1 MLRKFLLPVLFL
13 AVAATSAAQAQTKS
27 RLNQILE
34 RGSIRVGTT
43 GDFNPMSV
51 RDPATNS
58 FKGFDVEAAEELA
71 KDMGVKVEFV
81 QAEWPTLIAGVVS
94 NKYDIFMGGSSMNM
108 ARARTVGF
116 TLPYTEA
123 GTLPVVLKENA
134 GKFKSWNDINQA
146 GVKVAVTLG
155 TVFEE
160 QAKAHFPKA
169 QIVAVQPP
177 AAGFQEVMARR
188 ADVTITSNVEASQL
202 VQRYDQLVITA
213 RDEPRN
219 RRPFAYMAAQDDVV
233 WLNFLNSWV
242 TMKKADGYFER
253 LEAKWMPR

>member
-123 GTLPVVLKENA
+123 GTLPLVLKDNA
-134 GKFKSWNDINQA
+134 GKFKTWATS
-146 GVKVAVTLG
+146 TR
-155 TVFEE
+155 
-160 QAKAHFPKA
+160 
-169 QIVAVQPP
+169 P
-177 AAGFQEVMARR
+177 ASRW
-188 ADVTITSNVEASQL
+188 
-202 VQRYDQLVITA
+202 
-213 RDEPRN
+213 P
-219 RRPFAYMAAQDDVV
+219 
-233 WLNFLNSWV
+233 
-242 TMKKADGYFER
+242 
-253 LEAKWMPR
+253 